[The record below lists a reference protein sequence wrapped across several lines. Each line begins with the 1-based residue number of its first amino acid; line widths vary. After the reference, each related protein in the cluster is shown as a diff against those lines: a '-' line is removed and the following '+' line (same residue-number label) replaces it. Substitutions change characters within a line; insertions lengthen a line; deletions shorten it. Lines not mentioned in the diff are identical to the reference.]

1 MLEKGNLHTLVVG
14 GTRGLGRELVQTLAT
29 ENHVLSVIGRS
40 APSDSD
46 AKIPNVDYRALDLLD
61 QSRLKKTL
69 GEIVSCRGKLNN
81 LVFFQRYRG
90 DGDSWEGEI
99 QTSLTATMNTIQHL
113 TDDFRP
119 GENNAIV
126 IVGSIASHFIADEQP
141 LSYHV
146 GKAGLG
152 QLVRYYAVELGRKG
166 IRVNSVSPGTTVK
179 EESLEFYSQNPRL
192 REMYESITPLGRM
205 GTSAEVAEVIAFLC
219 SPKASFVTGQN
230 IVVDGGVSL
239 QSQESLVRKLSPVG
253 NLNVTR
259 KPGPELD

>member
-1 MLEKGNLHTLVVG
+1 
-14 GTRGLGRELVQTLAT
+14 LGRELVQTLAT

-119 GENNAIV
+119 GETNAIV

-152 QLVRYYAVELGRKG
+152 QLGKHGSLICEEYGSNIRIASVLTDLPLVPDTKTDIGVEDLCLNCQRCTIDCPPDAITDTKQMVRGVEKWYVDFDRC
-166 IRVNSVSPGTTVK
+166 VPY
-179 EESLEFYSQNPRL
+179 F
-192 REMYESITPLGRM
+192 SIT
-205 GTSAEVAEVIAFLC
+205 
-219 SPKASFVTGQN
+219 
-230 IVVDGGVSL
+230 GGCAICIQVCPFS
-239 QSQESLVRKLSPVG
+239 ENGPKLSQQLLKKRSR
-253 NLNVTR
+253 NR
-259 KPGPELD
+259 EKEAH